1 MGKLQIDKT
10 DVNVMISRDVVA
22 GIAINAA
29 KETEGINNVTG
40 KFAASDIKALFA
52 KKNLGNGV
60 KIDYL
65 DDGIVIDM
73 FIVVGFGVSIPD
85 VAKEL
90 QETVKQSVNTMT
102 GLNVLSV
109 NVNVVGVSNIKD
121 ARFKKEQ

>member
-1 MGKLQIDKT
+1 MGKLQIEKT

-29 KETEGINNVTG
+29 KETEGIANVTG
-40 KFAASDIKALFA
+40 KFAASDIKAMFA

-65 DDGIVIDM
+65 DEGIVLDM
-73 FIVVGFGVSIPD
+73 FVVVEFGISIPK

-90 QETVKQSVNTMT
+90 QDNVKQSVSTMT
-102 GLNVLSV
+102 GLNVLAV
-109 NVNVVGVSNIKD
+109 NINVVGVALSKD
-121 ARFKKEQ
+121 AKFKNN

>member
-40 KFAASDIKALFA
+40 KFAASDIKALFQ